1 MVMSPLYPSE
11 IGEPGLLAV
20 DWFELSQ
27 SCPALFHASCYT
39 AATVADLARSSLFYS
54 VTPEIKMHKMEAIR
68 QINRELEKGKDI
80 PDEVILAVISLPGEA
95 SESLKSRSTSMKLE
109 VSPFKQPFFFMQW

>member
-1 MVMSPLYPSE
+1 MSPLYPSE

-20 DWFELSQ
+20 DWFELSR

-39 AATVADLARSSLFYS
+39 AATVADLVRSSLFYS
-54 VTPEIKMHKMEAIR
+54 VTPEIKWHKIEAIR
-68 QINRELEKGKDI
+68 QINRELDKADV

-95 SESLKSRSTSMKLE
+95 SETLKNRRTPMQLD